1 MGFKAVYTIGNH
13 SVSSF
18 SFHGSATTTKSL
30 SPSTHSSQI
39 NGISS
44 FHKSRKYSAHRL
56 AINMEIY
63 TNKTRN
69 ILGLEEN
76 IGKKFMPS
84 TALQLMKLLEFHHH
98 FFQFLEL
105 LFACQDYF
113 SASKKSIVSQV
124 SSFSGCNLNYLSSQ
138 QQMLPYKFHQRN
150 TTYWQ
155 RRTKGRQ
162 RESWSVF
169 G

>member
-69 ILGLEEN
+69 ILGFGEN
-76 IGKKFMPS
+76 IGKKFMLS
-84 TALQLMKLLEFHHH
+84 TALQLMKLLEFHQSLAFSRLI
-98 FFQFLEL
+98 FFQFFNCSSPVRIISL
-105 LFACQDYF
+105 LVRRVLFLK
-113 SASKKSIVSQV
+113 SA
-124 SSFSGCNLNYLSSQ
+124 
-138 QQMLPYKFHQRN
+138 
-150 TTYWQ
+150 
-155 RRTKGRQ
+155 
-162 RESWSVF
+162 VF
-169 G
+169 LAAI

>member
-1 MGFKAVYTIGNH
+1 
-13 SVSSF
+13 
-18 SFHGSATTTKSL
+18 
-30 SPSTHSSQI
+30 
-39 NGISS
+39 
-44 FHKSRKYSAHRL
+44 
-56 AINMEIY
+56 MEIY

-69 ILGLEEN
+69 ILGFGEN
-76 IGKKFMPS
+76 IGKKFVLS
-84 TALQLMKLLEFHHH
+84 TVLQSMKLLEFHQSLAFSRLII
-98 FFQFLEL
+98 FFQFLEM

-113 SASKKSIVSQV
+113 SASKMSIVSQV
-124 SSFSGCNLNYLSSQ
+124 SSFSSFNLNYLSSQ
-138 QQMLPYKFHQRN
+138 QQMLPYTFHQRN